1 MESTSSPASAASDTP
16 GGGEKERGGGGEK
29 ERGEEGERQGSM
41 RKKEREQQR
50 EWKAFHNYHFL
61 TAESITSFR
70 FRVLKEY
77 SLNPAQP
84 QDSIHKQTYLQ
95 ITEKILIKKSELE

>member
-16 GGGEKERGGGGEK
+16 GGGEKERGGG
-29 ERGEEGERQGSM
+29 GERQGSM

-95 ITEKILIKKSELE
+95 ITEKILIKKSEWSDVIKMVE